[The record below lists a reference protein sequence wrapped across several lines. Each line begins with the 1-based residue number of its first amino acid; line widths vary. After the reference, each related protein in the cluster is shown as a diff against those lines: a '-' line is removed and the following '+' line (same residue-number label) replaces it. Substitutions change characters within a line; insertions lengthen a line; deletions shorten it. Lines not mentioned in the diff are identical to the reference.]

1 MRVRPLV
8 LSLVALLSLT
18 ACSSAPPRVSHPS
31 GKGAAG
37 ADRVVP
43 DSSRET
49 GRHRSSGG
57 LSVTLASHRLG
68 ATDHLAGDYADH
80 PSVQAFIV
88 RMQREHGFDPAY
100 LTGVFSGAQ
109 RQQWILNFV
118 NRPRVH
124 GPSVPTGAWT
134 RYRAKFL
141 TEHNIDAGVDFW
153 RRYRSALDRAY
164 ARYGVPPEYIV
175 AILGVET
182 HYGSY
187 MGKPRVLDA
196 LTTLA
201 FDYPRR
207 AEYFTGE
214 LEAFLLM
221 VREEGMDPFQPVG
234 SYAGAMGLAQFM
246 PSSFRRFAVDF
257 DGDGKRNLWS
267 PVDAIGSVANYFASH
282 GWKRGELVAVRADV
296 RGSAPHAM
304 QADYKTRY
312 PLDVLRGRGIRSSLA
327 GNGEVSLLRL
337 DARGGYQYW
346 LGLSNFYVITRY
358 NHSTYYA
365 MAVHQLAQ
373 AIRARHGPWPAPTL
387 TQEAPPLSSSG
398 PRG

>member
-1 MRVRPLV
+1 
-8 LSLVALLSLT
+8 
-18 ACSSAPPRVSHPS
+18 
-31 GKGAAG
+31 
-37 ADRVVP
+37 
-43 DSSRET
+43 
-49 GRHRSSGG
+49 
-57 LSVTLASHRLG
+57 
-68 ATDHLAGDYADH
+68 
-80 PSVQAFIV
+80 
-88 RMQREHGFDPAY
+88 
-100 LTGVFSGAQ
+100 
-109 RQQWILNFV
+109 
-118 NRPRVH
+118 
-124 GPSVPTGAWT
+124 
-134 RYRAKFL
+134 
-141 TEHNIDAGVDFW
+141 
-153 RRYRSALDRAY
+153 
-164 ARYGVPPEYIV
+164 
-175 AILGVET
+175 
-182 HYGSY
+182 
-187 MGKPRVLDA
+187 VLDA